1 MAPTHCTRRGAK
13 ERERAPG
20 KDPGTRQR
28 CGCPVMVATDP
39 LWGGSQ
45 AGIRK
50 ALVFGCLGRNV
61 V

>member
-1 MAPTHCTRRGAK
+1 MAPTHCRRRGAQ
-13 ERERAPG
+13 EREGAPEKG
-20 KDPGTRQR
+20 PGTRQR
-28 CGCPVMVATDP
+28 CGFLVMVATDQ

-50 ALVFGCLGRNV
+50 ALGFGCLGRNV